1 MANVTISSNIFVRGR
16 YFSVI
21 FRNIHYA
28 VTSGRTAATKST
40 GTAAETPVYTKTD
53 DDYAFGK
60 KHTIKKL
67 EQLLGITTFTAM
79 TIADKYKK
87 LSLVSGKVLSDNFEM
102 CIDTGLTKNA
112 IMKYPEILSQ
122 KDLNMK
128 IDLLR
133 DLPLKMND
141 RASLLRLNYKA
152 LSNFVEHCKK
162 EYDDEYK
169 LGRIEIL
176 GEILEMSTEDVCEA
190 LCKKTFLHSIHLDK
204 IRNNKNILLGKS
216 YFLYD
221 SSGI

>member
-1 MANVTISSNIFVRGR
+1 MAKVAVSNNIFARSK

-28 VTSGRTAATKST
+28 VTSGRTSATKSDT
-40 GTAAETPVYTKTD
+40 TATETPVYTKTD

-67 EQLLGITTFTAM
+67 ENLLGIRTFTAM
-79 TIADKYKK
+79 NIADKYKK
-87 LSLVSGKVLSDNFEM
+87 LSLVNGKVLSDNFEM
-102 CIDTGLTKNA
+102 CIEAGLTKNT

-133 DLPLKMND
+133 DLPLKIND
-141 RASLLRLNYKA
+141 RASLLLLNYKA
-152 LSNFVEHCKK
+152 LSNFVEHYKK
-162 EYDDEYK
+162 EYDDEYR

-176 GEILEMSTEDVCEA
+176 GEILEMSPQEVCEA
-190 LCKKTFLHSIHLDK
+190 LCKKTFLRSINLDK
-204 IRNNKNILLGKS
+204 LRNNKNILLGR
-216 YFLYD
+216 
-221 SSGI
+221 